1 MFLNNY
7 QAVCLPPL
15 PTVKMPDII
24 SSIVAET
31 LGPTPASPVVSS
43 WWDFSILRTE
53 DQGENQAGRQEVKLW
68 EIHSTS
74 LFFVHKN
81 QCRSMALSHRVS
93 ERPYLSVFVD
103 AWENLQI
110 RNPNL
115 YHKLISYLFICR
127 RPPPHPP
134 PPTWSPG
141 PFLMFAA
148 LFLQHMLESKG

>member
-53 DQGENQAGRQEVKLW
+53 DQGENQAGRQEVKL
-68 EIHSTS
+68 
-74 LFFVHKN
+74 
-81 QCRSMALSHRVS
+81 
-93 ERPYLSVFVD
+93 
-103 AWENLQI
+103 
-110 RNPNL
+110 
-115 YHKLISYLFICR
+115 
-127 RPPPHPP
+127 
-134 PPTWSPG
+134 
-141 PFLMFAA
+141 
-148 LFLQHMLESKG
+148 